1 MEGCSQGALPGAHPE
16 NSPPRACI
24 LILRGADTVGMGEF
38 SGKTG
43 VLAPNN
49 VQKLLEIDAF
59 RKALSRALEK
69 HLGLA
74 PL

>member
-1 MEGCSQGALPGAHPE
+1 
-16 NSPPRACI
+16 
-24 LILRGADTVGMGEF
+24 MGEF

-43 VLAPNN
+43 VPAPNS